1 MSATASSV
9 PVARPRMLAACL
21 ALLLFAADLSAAES
35 DFPRDAL
42 KGIEA
47 MRRLPADGFHVVESQ
62 GRLLLVSTNGH
73 YVIAGGRIL
82 DLWNQVEV
90 KSVADVDG
98 TLRMPLARMGIEA
111 KSLGGIVA
119 GQANS
124 AQRVTAFLD
133 PGSPESRKVLPLL
146 RELGKQYRLDVVFVP
161 AQPARAGITRA
172 LICDRE
178 AALAFLN
185 ESRIPTPLSDSSSCG
200 ERELERARVTVQLLG
215 ITSLPFTVS
224 PNGATVAGTPKDYA
238 AFVAANLESQ

>member
-1 MSATASSV
+1 MTVTASSA
-9 PVARPRMLAACL
+9 PFNQKRALLACL
-21 ALLLFAADLSAAES
+21 ASLLFAASVGAAES
-35 DFPRDAL
+35 DIPRDVL

-47 MRRLPADGFHVVESQ
+47 MRRLPAEGFHVVESQ

-73 YVIAGGRIL
+73 YVVAGGRIL

-111 KSLGGIVA
+111 NALGGVVA
-119 GQANS
+119 GQGHS

-133 PGSPESRKVLPLL
+133 PGSPESRKLLPLL
-146 RELGKQYRLDVVFVP
+146 RELGKQFRLDVVFVP
-161 AQPARAGITRA
+161 AQPARAGISRA
-172 LICDRE
+172 LICDRQ

-185 ESRIPTPLSDSSSCG
+185 ESRVPAPLADSNACG
-200 ERELERARVTVQLLG
+200 EKELERARVTVQLLG

-224 PNGATVAGTPKDYA
+224 PNGATVAGTPKNYA
-238 AFVAANLESQ
+238 AFVTANLESQ